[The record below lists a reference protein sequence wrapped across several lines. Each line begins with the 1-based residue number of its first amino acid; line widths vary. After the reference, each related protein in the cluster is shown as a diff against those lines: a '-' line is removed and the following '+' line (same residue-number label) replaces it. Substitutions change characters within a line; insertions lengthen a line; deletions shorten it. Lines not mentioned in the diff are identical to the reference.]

1 MKDPTLSDIDFKH
14 EMSLVW
20 TTLKIFIILVFL
32 VQFGAYEFHHF
43 LQNHFH
49 CIWLYLR
56 AAWLQVKQKQLLKND
71 NATSLVQGLLK
82 DAFISRFKWTLAD
95 KHITSLLPI
104 RLFRIQ
110 RRELSITD
118 CVRFRWFK
126 SRIVYQPRIRRF
138 DLFQRLPI
146 RHCSKLINVEK
157 WNDLGP
163 NHP

>member
-1 MKDPTLSDIDFKH
+1 MSDPTLSDIDFKH

-32 VQFGAYEFHHF
+32 VQFGACGVDAKWFCFPHF
-43 LQNHFH
+43 LQNRFR
-49 CIWLYLR
+49 CFWLYLR
-56 AAWLQVKQKQLLKND
+56 AAWLQVKQLLKND
-71 NATSLVQGLLK
+71 NATSLVEGLLK

-126 SRIVYQPRIRRF
+126 SRTVYQLWIRRY
-138 DLFQRLPI
+138 DLF
-146 RHCSKLINVEK
+146 
-157 WNDLGP
+157 
-163 NHP
+163 